1 MEKDEILARSR
12 KNGPDEREQKIFL
25 EAYNFSASVCI
36 LLCLGLMIYSMLRG
50 ERFFQYSLLIFA
62 TLSADRLYRFVKLR
76 QKQYLIVGLIALIP
90 ALCFGVLFGIGW

>member
-36 LLCLGLMIYSMLRG
+36 LLWDPPTSW
-50 ERFFQYSLLIFA
+50 F
-62 TLSADRLYRFVKLR
+62 
-76 QKQYLIVGLIALIP
+76 IV
-90 ALCFGVLFGIGW
+90 FN

>member
-25 EAYNFSASVCI
+25 EAYNFSSSVCI
-36 LLCLGLMIYSMLRG
+36 LLCLGLVVYSIMQG
-50 ERFFQYSLLIFA
+50 EQFFQYSLLIFA

-76 QKQYLIVGLIALIP
+76 KRSYMIIGLIALVL
-90 ALCFGVLFGIGW
+90 ALVFGVLFWMGR